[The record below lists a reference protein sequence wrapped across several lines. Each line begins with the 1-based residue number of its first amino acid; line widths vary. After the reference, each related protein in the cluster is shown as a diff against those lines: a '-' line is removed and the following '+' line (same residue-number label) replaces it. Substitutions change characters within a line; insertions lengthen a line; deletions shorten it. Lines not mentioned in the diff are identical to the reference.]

1 VNTLQQNEEW
11 FQARRGKF
19 TGSNFKYLIGGGK
32 NSSTTD
38 LNKPWGDYTSKTVK
52 GNTTHYFKPWFGDTG
67 MAYIRKVVA
76 ERMGSYEIP
85 TTNSACKWGNEK
97 EPDAINQYE
106 YDTGYTVE
114 ESGFVLHEE
123 YDFAGCS
130 VDGLIVGESG
140 IIEVKSPYNPANFIR
155 YATDL
160 SYIEKEH
167 KAQIQGNMWV
177 MESDFCDFIA
187 FDPRNEIKIFIH
199 RFGRDEEYIKKL
211 EDRVVLANQIAE
223 EMYNDILHPNV
234 EF

>member
-1 VNTLQQNEEW
+1 MNTLQQNEEW

-19 TGSNFKYLIGGGK
+19 TGSNFKYIINKGRGK
-32 NSSTTD
+32 DFTEQ
-38 LNKPWGDYTSKTVK
+38 GYT
-52 GNTTHYFKPWFGDTG
+52 
-67 MAYIRKVVA
+67 YIRKVVA
-76 ERMGSYEIP
+76 ERMGSYEFQ
-85 TTNSACKWGNEK
+85 TTNNACKWGNEQ
-97 EPDAINQYE
+97 ESFAVLEYE
-106 YDTGYTVE
+106 EATGYVVE
-114 ESGFVLHEE
+114 ETGFQLHSS
-123 YDFAGCS
+123 YDFVGCS
-130 VDGLIVGESG
+130 VDGLVLNEGG
-140 IIEVKSPYNPANFIR
+140 IIEVKSPYAPANFIR

-223 EMYNDILHPNV
+223 EMYNDIIHPNV